1 MTSENASTD
10 VIRDVRQLLSECIQE
25 LPKSLCAFLATCDGH
40 LIDMAGQYDKAAVA
54 ASLPMAGSLLGL
66 GKSISGDL
74 HTEGRL
80 DDVIVRTGKQILSL
94 ATVGDTDD
102 VLFIGVLADRMV
114 NLGQLLVRSK
124 QTAEAIKALL

>member
-1 MTSENASTD
+1 MTNASASSD
-10 VIRDVRQLLSECIQE
+10 VIRDVRQLLSDCIHD

-40 LIDMAGQYDKAAVA
+40 MIDMAGKYDKATVA

-74 HTEGRL
+74 HPDGRL
-80 DDVIVRTGKQILSL
+80 DDVIVRTGKQVLSL
-94 ATVGDTDD
+94 VTVGDTDD

-124 QTAEAIKALL
+124 QAAESIKALL